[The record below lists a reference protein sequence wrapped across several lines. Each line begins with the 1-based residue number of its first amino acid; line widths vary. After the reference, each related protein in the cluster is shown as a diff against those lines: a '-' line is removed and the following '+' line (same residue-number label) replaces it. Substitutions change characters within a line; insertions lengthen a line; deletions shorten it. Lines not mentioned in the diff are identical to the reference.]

1 MREAHKLCAP
11 AMKMTL
17 SAKGAVSS
25 ESYSKDIAVASA
37 EQLLSRKIYDPAYT
51 VKWET
56 WHLLSSSENQSFV
69 HSKEIL
75 LLFIL
80 RENFLYLNAP

>member
-1 MREAHKLCAP
+1 MHEAHKLCAP

-51 VKWET
+51 VK
-56 WHLLSSSENQSFV
+56 
-69 HSKEIL
+69 
-75 LLFIL
+75 
-80 RENFLYLNAP
+80 